1 MKNFRTYLLRLILLA
16 LGYYLSGRL
25 GLALT
30 IPPGHATAIWPASGI
45 GLAGLLLF
53 GPRYWPAVFAGAM
66 GTSLY
71 HPQVI
76 DAQALA
82 IAAFIGAGAT
92 FQALLGR
99 LLVRRQASADFRLGK
114 LSDIFKL
121 ILLGG
126 PVSCLVNSV
135 VGTATLHYVGF
146 VPWANV
152 PLHWFTWWAGD
163 VIGVLV
169 FTPILLLLFA
179 PAATV
184 RRSRRMFVGS
194 TLLFVFLLV
203 IVLFH
208 VAREQDKAQRRLEF
222 RGLTAQVSLGIE
234 RDLAVYSNVLMAS
247 ARFVTSTND
256 LTYDTYRT
264 FSLKF
269 FEENPAIKTLSW
281 NQGVHAAER
290 EAFEARIRNEGYP
303 NYAIRDR
310 LPGGTMA
317 VAPARD
323 VHFPTTYLAPLAGNE
338 RAHGFDTYGPD
349 PTGGGTRRRAME
361 QAVASNSAIATDRLA
376 IVQAEDEY
384 GVIIYQ
390 PVFRGEALRGF
401 VAGVFVFPEMMSAA
415 SELADRLNLDFVL
428 VDRGGSPGK
437 TVLFDSRTPDFKES
451 VETPG
456 LSPGQ
461 LVEHGDIEF
470 SGRSWRIEFT
480 QDSRAYAGKHNWEL
494 WAVLIGGMLFVGLT
508 GTFLLTVTARTEAVE
523 RMVEERTAELQEARI
538 KAEEATR
545 AKSDFLSNMSHEL
558 RTPMNSIIG
567 FTRLILK
574 KSGGRLLP
582 KELEALRVV
591 DRNSAHLLELI
602 NELLDMAK
610 IEAGKMTLETSEV
623 DLGAM
628 VRETLE
634 ALNPLAEARGL
645 SLVSQM
651 TDSPVVLVADRTK
664 IKQVLTNLVSNGIKY
679 TDEGSITVSLGSG
692 ERIARISVK
701 DTGIGMTQEDV
712 ERLFTHYLQFETAG
726 GRRVGGTGLGLV
738 IVKAY
743 VEMHGGR
750 IDVSSAQGK
759 GSEFIVELPIQLEE
773 SDV

>member
-1 MKNFRTYLLRLILLA
+1 MILLA

-25 GLALT
+25 GLLLT
-30 IPPGHATAIWPASGI
+30 IPPGQATGIWPASGI
-45 GLAGLLLF
+45 ALAGLLLF
-53 GPRYWPAVFAGAM
+53 GARYWPAVFLGAL

-76 DAQALA
+76 DLQALA
-82 IAAFIGAGAT
+82 IAASIATGAT
-92 FQALLGR
+92 LQALLGR
-99 LLVRRQASADFRLGK
+99 LLVRWQASADFRLGK

-146 VPWANV
+146 VPSANV

-179 PAATV
+179 PEGTV
-184 RRSRRMFVGS
+184 RRSRQMFVGS

-203 IVLFH
+203 IVLFY
-208 VAREQDKAQRRLEF
+208 VARKQDTAQRRLEF
-222 RGLTAQVSLGIE
+222 GGLTAQVTLEIE

-247 ARFVTSTND
+247 SRFVASTNE
-256 LTYDTYRT
+256 LTYGTYRA

-269 FEENPAIKTLSW
+269 FEENGGIKTLSW
-281 NQGVHAAER
+281 NQRVLADER
-290 EAFEARIRNEGYP
+290 DAFESTIRKEGYP
-303 NYAIRDR
+303 NYAIRDL

-317 VAPARD
+317 AAPARD
-323 VHFPTTYLAPLAGNE
+323 VYFPITYLAPLAGNE

-349 PTGGGTRRRAME
+349 PTGADTRRRAME
-361 QAVASNSAIATDRLA
+361 RGVASNGAIATDRLA
-376 IVQAEDEY
+376 IVQSEDEY
-384 GVIIYQ
+384 GVIVYQ
-390 PVFRGEALRGF
+390 PVFRDVALRGF
-401 VAGVFVFPEMMSAA
+401 VAGVFVFPEMMSEAR
-415 SELADRLNLDFVL
+415 SLADELNLDFVL
-428 VDRGGSPGK
+428 TDRDGVPGK
-437 TVLFDSRTPDFKES
+437 TVLFDSRTPDFKEN
-451 VETPG
+451 VENPG
-456 LSPGQ
+456 LSSGQ
-461 LVEHGDIEF
+461 LVGQGGVEF
-470 SGRSWRIEFT
+470 SGRNWGIEFT
-480 QDSRAYAGKHNWEL
+480 QDSRAFAGKHNWEL

-523 RMVEERTAELQEARI
+523 RMVEERTAELQEARL
-538 KAEEATR
+538 KAEKATR

-567 FTRLILK
+567 FTRLVIK
-574 KSGGRLLP
+574 KSGDRLPP
-582 KELEALRVV
+582 KQLEALRVV

-602 NELLDMAK
+602 NELLDVAK
-610 IEAGKMTLETSEV
+610 IEAGKMTLETSHV

-628 VRETLE
+628 VGEALET
-634 ALNPLAEARGL
+634 LNPLAEARGL
-645 SLVSQM
+645 SLISRM
-651 TDSPVVLVADRTK
+651 TESPVVFIGDRTK
-664 IKQVLTNLVSNGIKY
+664 IKQVLINLVSNGIKY
-679 TDEGSITVSLGSG
+679 TDEGSITVSLDSG
-692 ERIARISVK
+692 ERTARISVK
-701 DTGIGMTQEDV
+701 DTGIGMTQEEV
-712 ERLFTHYLQFETAG
+712 ERLFTHYLQFESAG

-743 VEMHGGR
+743 IEMHGGR

-759 GSEFIVELPIQLEE
+759 GSEFIVELPLHPE
-773 SDV
+773 DPDA